1 MCTYIDRFFFQVSD
15 EVKAQVPEHIRQAA
29 REMNRKA
36 YEERLRAIKMSEF
49 DSQLYEG
56 YASQVRKQIR
66 ALKNIINSLQ
76 AKAKDRQWLK
86 NQTEGKICVIFFYYL
101 TLRETSISRYII
113 HMIINK

>member
-1 MCTYIDRFFFQVSD
+1 MGGIGGPYRLDAGHDVHQLSD

-49 DSQLYEG
+49 DSQQYEV
-56 YASQVRKQIR
+56 YSSQVRKQVTS
-66 ALKNIINSLQ
+66 LKNIINSLQ

-86 NQTEGKICVIFFYYL
+86 NQTEGNFSVIQHLKNPFIL
-101 TLRETSISRYII
+101 NILVQ
-113 HMIINK
+113 